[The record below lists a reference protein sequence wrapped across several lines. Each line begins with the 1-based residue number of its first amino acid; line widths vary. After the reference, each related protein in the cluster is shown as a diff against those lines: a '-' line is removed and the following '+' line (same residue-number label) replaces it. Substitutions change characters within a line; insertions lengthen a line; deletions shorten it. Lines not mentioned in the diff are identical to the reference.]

1 MIAHEEWIRKHLPK
15 DIPSDLV
22 SRGIRN
28 GLEGYYARGLTVY
41 CQGDRGPER
50 IEYTARSQENLQI
63 WAFKKAAVSI
73 AQLMEMRRRSQNAL
87 KWRYVRDHVE
97 NGKWMYIEHSRYQY
111 NAIEDTRLDWFE
123 ISLRLTKAVMP
134 PAQWEEEVRERI
146 RLINNHFLKPH
157 WDYDRKRMQFIEIS
171 DAKYVSQGVEKPEPG
186 MIIRKE

>member
-1 MIAHEEWIRKHLPK
+1 MDPETPAEGHPVRSGITRDPQWIGR
-15 DIPSDLV
+15 
-22 SRGIRN
+22 
-28 GLEGYYARGLTVY
+28 YYARGLTVY
-41 CQGDRGPER
+41 CQGDRGPDR
-50 IEYTARSQENLQI
+50 IESAARSQEDMQI

-97 NGKWMYIEHSRYQY
+97 NGKWIYIEHSRYQY
-111 NAIEDTRLDWFE
+111 NTIEDTRLDWFE

-146 RLINNHFLKPH
+146 MLINNHFLKPH
-157 WDYDRKRMQFIEIS
+157 WDYDRKKMQFIEIS

-186 MIIRKE
+186 TIIKE